1 METPADVEH
10 SRESEEI
17 SLFEKWAELEPE
29 ERLKEFLVLPR
40 TESEELFLS
49 LQTRDQASLLLQLPN
64 DDRRSWI
71 RQLAPDDAADV
82 LQEMPV
88 EEKNEFLP
96 LLDRVTRREVMGLLA
111 YAEDEAGGLMSPRYV
126 RLRPEMNV
134 DEAVIYLRRQ
144 ARRPIETI
152 SYAYV
157 LDHDQVLLGVV
168 SFRDLL
174 LSEGGKL
181 VSEVMITDP
190 VSVREN
196 TSQEELSHVFAQ
208 HNLIAVPV
216 VDEKNRLMGIVTVDD
231 AIDALQEETTE
242 DIQKMAGIE
251 ALDAPYLEVS
261 LRDMIKKRASWL
273 AILFVG
279 EMFTATAM
287 SYYEEEISRAVV
299 LALFIPLVISS
310 GGNAGSQA
318 STLVV
323 RAIAL
328 GEVRTRQWA
337 KVLLREITAGLAL
350 GVILGII
357 GFCRI
362 LLWPTRTEVYGPDY
376 MLIAYTIAFSL
387 IGIVLWGTVAGSMLP
402 LILRRFG
409 LDPASASAPFVATI
423 VDVTGLIIY
432 FNVAHAILKGIL
444 L

>member
-1 METPADVEH
+1 M
-10 SRESEEI
+10 
-17 SLFEKWAELEPE
+17 
-29 ERLKEFLVLPR
+29 PR

-362 LLWPTRTEVYGPDY
+362 LLWPTRNEVYGPDY

>member
-1 METPADVEH
+1 METPADEIAVAPVVEL
-10 SRESEEI
+10 
-17 SLFEKWAELEPE
+17 SLFDRWPELLPE
-29 ERLKEFLVLPR
+29 DRLKEFLALKPQ
-40 TESEELFLS
+40 ESEELFTS
-49 LQTRDQASLLLQLPN
+49 LGARDQASLLLQLPIE
-64 DDRRSWI
+64 DRRSWM

-82 LQEMPV
+82 IQEFSV
-88 EEKNEFLP
+88 EDRNVFIP

-126 RLRPEMNV
+126 RLRPDMNV
-134 DEAVIYLRRQ
+134 DEAITYLRRQ

-174 LSEGGKL
+174 LCDGGKI
-181 VSEVMITDP
+181 VSEVMVTD
-190 VSVREN
+190 VVTVREHTN
-196 TSQEELSHVFAQ
+196 QEEISNIFAQ

-231 AIDALQEETTE
+231 VIDALREEATE
-242 DIQKMAGIE
+242 DIQKMGGTE
-251 ALDAPYLEVS
+251 ALDAPYLDIGFFEMV
-261 LRDMIKKRASWL
+261 KKRASWL
-273 AILFVG
+273 AVLFVG

-287 SYYEEEISRAVV
+287 SYYETEIARAVV

-337 KVLLREITAGLAL
+337 KVLAREVTAGLAL
-350 GVILGII
+350 GVILGCI
-357 GFCRI
+357 GFARI
-362 LLWPTRTEVYGPDY
+362 MLWPTRNSVYGPDY
-376 MLIAYTIAFSL
+376 LMIAFTIAFSL
-387 IGIVLWGTVAGSMLP
+387 VGIVLWGTIAGSMLP

-423 VDVTGLIIY
+423 VDVTGLVIY
-432 FNVAHAILKGIL
+432 FNMARMILGGIL

>member
-1 METPADVEH
+1 METLAEGTAPA
-10 SRESEEI
+10 ESKAN
-17 SLFEKWAELEPE
+17 SLFDHWADLEPE
-29 ERLKEFLVLPR
+29 ERLKEFLLLPR
-40 TESEELFLS
+40 PESEDLFLS
-49 LQTRDQASLLLQLPN
+49 LQTRDQANLLLQLPV

-88 EEKNEFLP
+88 EDKNSFLP

-126 RLRPEMNV
+126 RLRAEMNV

-174 LSEGGKL
+174 LSEGNRL
-181 VSEVMITDP
+181 VSEVMITDII
-190 VSVREN
+190 SVREN
-196 TSQEELSHVFAQ
+196 TSQEELSHIFAQ
-208 HNLIAVPV
+208 HNLIAIPV

-251 ALDAPYLEVS
+251 ALDAPYLDVS
-261 LRDMIKKRASWL
+261 LKDMIRKRASWL

-328 GEVRTRQWA
+328 GEVRSRQWF
-337 KVLLREITAGLAL
+337 KVLGREIVSGLAL
-350 GVILGII
+350 GVILGTI
-357 GFCRI
+357 GFLRI
-362 LLWPTRTEVYGPDY
+362 LLWPTRDQVYGPDY
-376 MLIAYTIAFSL
+376 MMIAYTIAVSL

-423 VDVTGLIIY
+423 VDVTGLVIY
-432 FNVAHAILKGIL
+432 FNVAHTILKGIL